1 MKYQLYNCHPSINYK
16 CTSFQEREVLL
27 MDENNRRLN
36 SSENGPKLEE
46 QPDTDDMVA
55 TNFDGDQPRVE
66 DTQSRRDEEFASEM
80 TADDIEEPV
89 DSDEDGTEVNS
100 AFGWI
105 ALALSIISYFIMPI
119 ILGGAGII
127 MGFVSRNRGAD
138 TLGNTAIIA
147 GAISIL
153 ITLFVL
159 PYV

>member
-1 MKYQLYNCHPSINYK
+1 
-16 CTSFQEREVLL
+16 
-27 MDENNRRLN
+27 MDEHNRRVN

-55 TNFDGDQPRVE
+55 TNFDGDQPRV
-66 DTQSRRDEEFASEM
+66 DDIQSRRDEEYASEM
-80 TADDIEEPV
+80 TADDIDEPA

-105 ALALSIISYFIMPI
+105 ALALSIISYFMMPI

-127 MGFVSRNRGAD
+127 LGFISRNRGAD

-159 PYV
+159 PFV

>member
-1 MKYQLYNCHPSINYK
+1 
-16 CTSFQEREVLL
+16 

>member
-1 MKYQLYNCHPSINYK
+1 
-16 CTSFQEREVLL
+16 
-27 MDENNRRLN
+27 MDEDKRRLD

-66 DTQSRRDEEFASEM
+66 DIRSRRDEELASEM
-80 TADDIEEPV
+80 TVDDVDEPVV
-89 DSDEDGTEVNS
+89 DSDEDNGTEANS

-105 ALALSIISYFIMPI
+105 ALALSIVSYFVMPI
-119 ILGGAGII
+119 ILGAAGII
-127 MGFVSRNRGAD
+127 MGFVSRNRGSE

-147 GAISIL
+147 GGISIL

>member
-1 MKYQLYNCHPSINYK
+1 
-16 CTSFQEREVLL
+16 

-46 QPDTDDMVA
+46 QPDPDDLVT
-55 TNFDGDQPRVE
+55 TNFEGDQPRVE
-66 DTQSRRDEEFASEM
+66 DTRSRRDEEFASEM
-80 TADDIEEPV
+80 TADDIDEP
-89 DSDEDGTEVNS
+89 DYSDEDGTEVNS

-105 ALALSIISYFIMPI
+105 ALALSIISYFMMPI

>member
-1 MKYQLYNCHPSINYK
+1 
-16 CTSFQEREVLL
+16 
-27 MDENNRRLN
+27 MDENDRRLD

-55 TNFDGDQPRVE
+55 TNFDGDQSRVE
-66 DTQSRRDEEFASEM
+66 DIQSRRDEELASEM
-80 TADDIEEPV
+80 TADDIDEPV
-89 DSDEDGTEVNS
+89 HSGEEDGAQATS

-105 ALALSIISYFIMPI
+105 AVALSIISYFAMPI
-119 ILGGAGII
+119 ILGGAGIV
-127 MGFVSRNRGAD
+127 MGFVSRNRGAE

-159 PYV
+159 PFV

>member
-1 MKYQLYNCHPSINYK
+1 
-16 CTSFQEREVLL
+16 
-27 MDENNRRLN
+27 MDEDKRRLN

-46 QPDTDDMVA
+46 EPDRDDMVS
-55 TNFDGDQPRVE
+55 TDYGGDEPRVE
-66 DTQSRRDEEFASEM
+66 EVQSRRDEEFANEM
-80 TADDIEEPV
+80 TADDIEKEPV
-89 DSDEDGTEVNS
+89 DSDEDGTEANS

-105 ALALSIISYFIMPI
+105 ALALSIISYFMMPI

-127 MGFVSRNRGAD
+127 MGFVSRNRGAE

-153 ITLFVL
+153 ITLFIL

>member
-1 MKYQLYNCHPSINYK
+1 
-16 CTSFQEREVLL
+16 

-55 TNFDGDQPRVE
+55 TNFDGDQPRV
-66 DTQSRRDEEFASEM
+66 DDIQSRRDEELASEM
-80 TADDIEEPV
+80 TADDIDEPV

-105 ALALSIISYFIMPI
+105 ALALSIISYFMMPI
-119 ILGGAGII
+119 ILGGAGIV
-127 MGFVSRNRGAD
+127 MGFVSRNRGAE

-159 PYV
+159 PFV